1 MNKKKYLEFI
11 YLILLGALTSLSLPP
26 YNYFIINF
34 ITFSLLF
41 IFLLK
46 KKKLVINKKTYFF
59 YGWLFGFGYFLTNL
73 YWISISLTFDSNFK
87 FLIPFTI
94 ILIPTFLASF
104 YGLVTFF
111 LFFFKYKNTLSIFF
125 LFSLLFGFVEFL
137 RGIILTGFPWN
148 LIAFS
153 FLNQIEILQIM
164 SVIGTY
170 AFNMFCISLFISPV
184 IFIQKKNLRD
194 IFVLIFFLV
203 SPIMLY
209 INGSLK
215 VNNFQNSNLVEN
227 DYIIRAVSSNIK
239 LERFY
244 GETETESVL
253 IELINISNPS
263 TNDKILFLWPE
274 GIIPNISRSELIEFK
289 YLFDQ
294 NFNENH
300 LIGLGINNQ
309 EIQNGEKKF
318 FNSFSIY
325 DNKLNLIYSYDK
337 VKLVPFGEFLP
348 FEKVLGSLGL
358 KSLTNNYHS
367 YSSGVNRDIININK
381 NKFSLKIIPLICYEI
396 IYSGEISKDN
406 KFDYIINISEDG
418 WFGNS
423 IGPYQH
429 YAHSIFRAIE
439 SGKYIIRSANNGITA
454 IINPIGKDEKKI
466 LLGKDGY
473 IDFKEK
479 RIAEITVFSKF
490 GNKIFFVM
498 ILLYIFLIFS
508 FNRKSK

>member
-1 MNKKKYLEFI
+1 
-11 YLILLGALTSLSLPP
+11 
-26 YNYFIINF
+26 
-34 ITFSLLF
+34 
-41 IFLLK
+41 
-46 KKKLVINKKTYFF
+46 
-59 YGWLFGFGYFLTNL
+59 
-73 YWISISLTFDSNFK
+73 
-87 FLIPFTI
+87 
-94 ILIPTFLASF
+94 
-104 YGLVTFF
+104 
-111 LFFFKYKNTLSIFF
+111 
-125 LFSLLFGFVEFL
+125 
-137 RGIILTGFPWN
+137 
-148 LIAFS
+148 
-153 FLNQIEILQIM
+153 M

-274 GIIPNISRSELIEFK
+274 GIIPNISKSELIEFK